1 MPLYEVF
8 ESFPTWCIL
17 KVFKIKCL
25 AEQPVA
31 YFFTQ
36 SSVLPQ
42 LLIAFN
48 FDFLTILLGIR
59 RMSPVYTWM
68 IIVSECPERHPYL
81 YNSYILYG
89 CESTE
94 RASTMQCIDMAL
106 YNNIRLNKTRW

>member
-68 IIVSECPERHPYL
+68 IIVSECPDCI
-81 YNSYILYG
+81 YIIRTYCMG
-89 CESTE
+89 
-94 RASTMQCIDMAL
+94 ASQL
-106 YNNIRLNKTRW
+106 NVRLLCNA